1 MLQLNNKT
9 PFAASMALFPN
20 QQGIDTLYVMVRSS
34 FNIGPQWTLVDE
46 QLPPVEADVYWG
58 EPETSSLQFASD
70 YHIGKPTTDIVMT
83 GLACAPEK
91 ETVKQL
97 DVSLAVG
104 HLNKTV
110 RVYGDRQWFDGKSSD
125 PVPFQTMPLVYEK
138 AFGGLYLNEGEVD
151 STEERN
157 PIGSG
162 YAGGRSTKEMNG
174 VPLPNLEDPAQLI
187 SDPTDSPTPAC
198 FGYCSPAWQP
208 RASFAGTYDE
218 QWQTHRAPYLPDD
231 FDNRFLNMAHPDLI
245 YPEYLQGGESVSI
258 SGMHPNGD
266 LEFDLPRLQLSS
278 GFKLGNRTD
287 SESFNLE
294 TLHLEPN
301 LLQLSMV
308 WRAAYPCD
316 KKALKIEEIVVSLKH

>member
-58 EPETSSLQFASD
+58 EPESSSLQFASD

-83 GLACAPEK
+83 GLSCTPGK

-104 HLNKTV
+104 HLKKTV
-110 RVYGDRQWFDGKSSD
+110 RVYGDRQWFDGRVSD
-125 PVPFQTMPLVYEK
+125 PEPFQTMLLVYEK
-138 AFGGLYLNEGEVD
+138 AFGGLYLNEGKVD
-151 STEERN
+151 SAEERN
-157 PIGSG
+157 PIGCG

-174 VPLPNLEDPAQLI
+174 VPLPNLEDPGQLI
-187 SDPTDSPTPAC
+187 SDPGDAPTPAC

-208 RASFAGTYDE
+208 RASFAGTYNE

-266 LEFDLPRLQLSS
+266 LHFDLPRLRLSS
-278 GFKLGNRTD
+278 EFKFASRTD

-316 KKALKIEEIVVSLKH
+316 KKALKIEEIIVSLKH